1 MMLTA
6 RFSCTMSR
14 VLERPFDGWARD
26 AKKRELNREVKTRM
40 LESMFFVLRLI
51 LFSGPEGPE
60 PHWEVWG
67 RRALL

>member
-26 AKKRELNREVKTRM
+26 AKKRELNREVKTRRIVACIVDV
-40 LESMFFVLRLI
+40 ECFFLGG
-51 LFSGPEGPE
+51 F
-60 PHWEVWG
+60 
-67 RRALL
+67 LLSVQK